1 MDNLAGF
8 QCYLIWEV
16 SPKSWSKAII
26 PVNDALVIGHRVVE
40 GRLLVAKVWRIARA
54 LVIRNLWFVIRKS
67 QFSSPFLPIP
77 ADCIPLTA
85 AASGTATTGRQGSLS
100 LCRGAQSPMP
110 QKAKRVKSVRYMMIW
125 NPISVIKTMSLKL
138 LRDWMT
144 VTLRT
149 QSGCSAPSRFDQI
162 NTALKW
168 YHVAFEVGRSRRVT
182 HLCLK
187 SR

>member
-1 MDNLAGF
+1 MKVAL
-8 QCYLIWEV
+8 
-16 SPKSWSKAII
+16 KSWSNAII
-26 PVNDALVIGHRVVE
+26 PVNDGLVIGHRVVE

-67 QFSSPFLPIP
+67 QLSSPFLPIP

-125 NPISVIKTMSLKL
+125 NPISVIKTMPLKL

-144 VTLRT
+144 VALRT
-149 QSGCSAPSRFDQI
+149 QSGCSAPSRFNQI